1 MNLYDYNTINRIL
14 SSHGFTFSKA
24 LGQNFLVDSSVCP
37 RMAESL
43 NADEKTG
50 VIEVG
55 PGIGVLTK
63 ELSKVC
69 GRVVSIELDKRLPA
83 VLAETL
89 SDCKNVKIVEG
100 DIMKMDLKKLISEN
114 FSDMDSVKVCANL
127 PYYIT
132 SPVIMTLLESGLDID
147 EIVVM
152 VQKEAAQRLCAE
164 VGTRDSGA
172 VTVAVRYYAE
182 PQVLFSVDRDSFY
195 PSPNVDSAVIKLRLR
210 KEPAVSLKDEKTFF
224 SVVKCG
230 FAQRRKTLLNS
241 LSNTMGIKKQ
251 LVSEALKEAQ
261 LAENIRMEKLTME
274 QLASLSDIIFEMKS
288 GEKNEG

>member
-24 LGQNFLVDSSVCP
+24 LGQNFLIDSSVCP

-100 DIMKMDLKKLISEN
+100 DVMKMDLKKLISEN
-114 FSDMDSVKVCANL
+114 FSDMNSVKVCANL

-172 VTVAVRYYAE
+172 VTVAVSYYAE
-182 PQVLFSVDRDSFY
+182 PRVLFSVERESFY
-195 PSPNVDSAVIKLRLR
+195 PSPNVDSAVIKLSLR
-210 KEPAVSLKDEKTFF
+210 KEPAVAVKDEKTFF

-251 LVSEALKEAQ
+251 LVSEALKKAQ